1 MPRILVIDDEG
12 VIVDL
17 VSVYLRNEGYEVFA
31 ESDGVAGLTAARRL
45 KPDLIILDVMLPGL
59 DGIELLRR
67 IRQESDTYVIMLTA
81 RADEYD
87 KIIGLSVGADDYLT
101 KPFSPR
107 ELVARVKAA
116 LRRMQA
122 SAQSADRASLAFR
135 HVRIDLGGRKVWID
149 DKPVDMTSTEFE
161 LLRVLA
167 QHRGIVL
174 SREQLLELVWG
185 HDYFGEER
193 VVDVHLGHVRQKLGM
208 PDLIQT
214 VRGVGFR
221 FEDEPA

>member
-1 MPRILVIDDEG
+1 MPRILVVDDES

-17 VSVYLRNEGYEVFA
+17 VSVYLRNEGFEVYA
-31 ESDGVAGLTAARRL
+31 ESDGLAGLAAARRL
-45 KPDLIILDVMLPGL
+45 KPDLIVLDVMLPGL

-67 IRQESDTYVIMLTA
+67 LRQESDTYVIMLTA
-81 RADEYD
+81 RTDEVD

-116 LRRMQA
+116 FRRLQTGA
-122 SAQSADRASLAFR
+122 LGADKATLAFR
-135 HVRIDLGGRKVWID
+135 RVRIDLGGRKVWVD
-149 DKPVDMTSTEFE
+149 DTPVDLTNTEFE

-185 HDYFGEER
+185 HDFFGEER
-193 VVDVHLGHVRQKLGM
+193 VVDVHLGHVRHKLGVA
-208 PDLIQT
+208 DLIQT

>member
-1 MPRILVIDDEG
+1 MPRILVIDDER

-17 VSVYLRNEGYEVFA
+17 VSVYLRNEGYEVYA
-31 ESDGVAGLTAARRL
+31 ESDGVAGLAAARRL
-45 KPDLIILDVMLPGL
+45 KPDLIVLDVMLPGL

-67 IRQESDTYVIMLTA
+67 LRQESDTYVIMLTA
-81 RADEYD
+81 RADEVD

-116 LRRMQA
+116 FRRLQIGA
-122 SAQSADRASLAFR
+122 LGADKATLAFR
-135 HVRIDLGGRKVWID
+135 HVRIDLGGRKVWVD
-149 DKPVDMTSTEFE
+149 DAPVDLTSTEFE

-167 QHRGIVL
+167 QHHGIVL
-174 SREQLLELVWG
+174 SRDQLLELVWG
-185 HDYFGEER
+185 RDFFGEER
-193 VVDVHLGHVRQKLGM
+193 VVDVHLGHVRQKLGV
-208 PDLIQT
+208 PNLIQT